1 MQRYL
6 PAYSSITSTNT
17 VPEIKPADL
26 DFIRRLSAIT
36 NVIPL
41 IAKADLMSSEAAQ
54 ALKQSIKD
62 ELNAADIRPLL
73 FLPDD
78 STSAPP
84 YTVSSI
90 SADDDE
96 NMEAS
101 LLMSPDYVQPLLASE
116 LSILVHRVFRG
127 EEVRWLRHL
136 AARKAV
142 DFRRRAAS
150 LTSPVQSSPS
160 RIKSPA
166 FASQFSTDPGSFISS
181 PSSSREMISLPNT
194 GNSYFHAMTADHTQR
209 EERYAQI
216 KLAKWAGDLQRCL
229 QNERARYEALSR
241 GERAVWLTERL
252 GECVKDGSLVAIDG
266 ALAVKPPLDN
276 TTARVGLTQPTIS
289 NGIWNPRDPL
299 GLIRWNDILTR
310 RGWIAFQLVGSFG
323 VLGAVAL
330 WMARSWGA
338 GAEAYSTWS
347 CAFWDGN
354 YRCLAKS

>member
-1 MQRYL
+1 M
-6 PAYSSITSTNT
+6 YSSKISTNT
-17 VPEIKPADL
+17 VSEFKPADL
-26 DFIRRLSAIT
+26 DFIRKLSAYT

-41 IAKADLMSSEAAQ
+41 IAKADLMSSDAAR

-62 ELNAADIRPLL
+62 ELDAANIRPSI
-73 FLPDD
+73 FMPDD
-78 STSAPP
+78 STTSPP
-84 YTVSSI
+84 YTVSTI

-116 LSILVHRVFRG
+116 LSILVHRVFHG
-127 EEVRWLRHL
+127 EEIRWLRHL

-142 DFRRRAAS
+142 DFRRRAAILS
-150 LTSPVQSSPS
+150 SPVQLSHSPLKS
-160 RIKSPA
+160 RA
-166 FASQFSTDPGSFISS
+166 FPGQLSTEPRSFISS
-181 PSSSREMISLPNT
+181 PSSSREMISFPNA
-194 GNSYFHAMTADHTQR
+194 GNSYFHAMAADHTQR
-209 EERYAQI
+209 EERFAQI

-229 QNERARYEALSR
+229 QNERTRYEALSR

-252 GECVKDGSLVAIDG
+252 GECVNDGSLVAIDG
-266 ALAVKPPLDN
+266 ALAVKPPQDYP
-276 TTARVGLTQPTIS
+276 TTSVGLTQPTAS
-289 NGIWNPRDPL
+289 NGILNPRDPL
-299 GLIRWNDILTR
+299 GLIRWNNILTSH
-310 RGWIAFQLVGSFG
+310 GWIAFQVVGSFG

-338 GAEAYSTWS
+338 GADAYSTWS

>member
-1 MQRYL
+1 MN
-6 PAYSSITSTNT
+6 SSETSTYT
-17 VPEIKPADL
+17 VSEIKPADL
-26 DFIRRLSAIT
+26 NFIRKLSAFT

-41 IAKADLMSSEAAQ
+41 IAKADLMSPEAAQ

-62 ELNAADIRPLL
+62 ELNAADIRPSL
-73 FLPDD
+73 FTPDD
-78 STSAPP
+78 NTTSPP

-101 LLMSPDYVQPLLASE
+101 LLMSPDYVQPLLASD
-116 LSILVHRVFRG
+116 LSILVHRVFHG
-127 EEVRWLRHL
+127 EEIRWLRHL

-142 DFRRRAAS
+142 DFRRRAGS
-150 LTSPVQSSPS
+150 LSSPL
-160 RIKSPA
+160 
-166 FASQFSTDPGSFISS
+166 QFSHSPLKSHFYPGQLSTEPRSFISS
-181 PSSSREMISLPNT
+181 PSSSREMVSHPNA

-229 QNERARYEALSR
+229 QSERARFEALSR

-266 ALAVKPPLDN
+266 AVAAKTPPQDSA
-276 TTARVGLTQPTIS
+276 TARIGLTQPTVS
-289 NGIWNPRDPL
+289 NGVLNPRDPL

-310 RGWIAFQLVGSFG
+310 RGWIAFQVVGSFG
-323 VLGAVAL
+323 VLGAMAL

-338 GAEAYSTWS
+338 GADAYSTWS